1 MLYDRNY
8 KASVFSM
15 LYEDKE
21 NVMDLYNG
29 LYDEKCTDPEDITIN
44 TLTDEDGV
52 ESGIFARFRNDL
64 SFIFGAYLNLFEHQ
78 STINRNIPLRMLIY
92 VSKLILSLVDKNQ
105 LYRESA
111 VSIPAPRF
119 VVFYNGMKDAP
130 EKEIMKLSAQY
141 AAEEAD
147 PDLELKVTVYNIN
160 TDKGQEL
167 LKKCRTLREYTL
179 FVERTR
185 EALEGK
191 KSEDEKR
198 AALNKVIDGCINDG
212 ILEKLLMERREEI
225 IVFSILNYDQEAH
238 EWALHADGYDEGVAD
253 ERRNTEAER
262 KRAEKA
268 EADRDR
274 AKAELAEATERI
286 KTLEA
291 KLTALSG

>member
-1 MLYDRNY
+1 
-8 KASVFSM
+8 
-15 LYEDKE
+15 
-21 NVMDLYNG
+21 
-29 LYDEKCTDPEDITIN
+29 
-44 TLTDEDGV
+44 
-52 ESGIFARFRNDL
+52 
-64 SFIFGAYLNLFEHQ
+64 
-78 STINRNIPLRMLIY
+78 
-92 VSKLILSLVDKNQ
+92 
-105 LYRESA
+105 
-111 VSIPAPRF
+111 
-119 VVFYNGMKDAP
+119 
-130 EKEIMKLSAQY
+130 MKLSAQY

-274 AKAELAEATERI
+274 AEAELAEATERI